1 MTGAFSSDNV
11 CVSRQLEYGCVSHSR
26 SLLSA
31 HLKLG
36 LPQLLLMS
44 ASAILLVCSGLWMP
58 PLFSPVVLKA
68 KCFVLSAY
76 ST

>member
-11 CVSRQLEYGCVSHSR
+11 CVSRQLEYGCVSHSH

-44 ASAILLVCSGLWMP
+44 ASAILLVLDSGCLHSSVQ
-58 PLFSPVVLKA
+58 L
-68 KCFVLSAY
+68 C
-76 ST
+76 